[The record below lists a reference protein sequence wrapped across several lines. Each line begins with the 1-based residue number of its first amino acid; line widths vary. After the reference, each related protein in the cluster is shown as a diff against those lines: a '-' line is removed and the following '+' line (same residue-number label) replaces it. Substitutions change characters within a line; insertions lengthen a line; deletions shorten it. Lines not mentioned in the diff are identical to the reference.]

1 MGLALVW
8 AIAYI
13 YLMSLYAETL
23 AWVCIVL
30 IQVGLLLGTIFM
42 AFKAKNESKRVS
54 VLKEERNYDA
64 LNEFD

>member
-42 AFKAKNESKRVS
+42 IIKAKNEKRRVDD
-54 VLKEERNYDA
+54 LKDVKQYNSMDD
-64 LNEFD
+64 F